1 MQRNL
6 DQLQTAARSATGQ
19 HELAAVLAEAYEGRY
34 ISLGDSKEELLNDPK
49 VSRSRLQQ
57 RGWTPKMINDLLP
70 DPTLTPNPHGYGAPM
85 RLWAIADVVIAEQG
99 IEDKLQRN
107 RTKKELR
114 SAQSN
119 HV

>member
-6 DQLQTAARSATGQ
+6 DQLQHSARTAKGP

-34 ISLGDSKEELLNDPK
+34 ISCSDAKDELLNDPK

-57 RGWTPKMINDLLP
+57 RGWTPKMIASLLQAP
-70 DPTLTPNPHGYGAPM
+70 ISAPNPHGYGAPM

-99 IEDKLQRN
+99 IKDKLQKN

>member
-34 ISLGDSKEELLNDPK
+34 ISHPDSKDELLNSPK
-49 VSRSRLQQ
+49 IGRSRLQM
-57 RGWTPKMINDLLP
+57 RGWTPKMITSLLP
-70 DPTLTPNPHGYGAPM
+70 EPTLTPNPYGYGAPM
-85 RLWAIADVVIAEQG
+85 RLWAIADVVIIEQG
-99 IEDKLQRN
+99 ISDKLQKN
-107 RTKKELR
+107 RTKRELR
-114 SAQSN
+114 SVQSN